1 MKQKIFFLAAAAL
14 LAVTPGLRAQHIGPD
29 GLHHCGTDHAMAEA
43 FAANPGLKTQ
53 FDLLQQQAEEQDR
66 IAYQNGY
73 RETDARSMPPVYI
86 IPIVFHVI
94 HDYGAENIS
103 DAQILDQVRI
113 LNEDFRK
120 QNADTTIIVPAF
132 QGIAADAEI
141 EFRLAN
147 LDPNGNCTNGIDRIY
162 SYETY
167 VGDDGSKLNSW
178 PRSDYLNVWV
188 VKNIN
193 SGAAGYAYLPGGA
206 PSAAVDGIIILS
218 QYVGSIGTG
227 NVSTS
232 RALTHEI
239 GHFLNLQHVWGSS
252 NNPNVSCG
260 NDGVTDTPVTEGWT
274 SCNLTSNDECNPGI
288 EENVQNFMEYA
299 YCSRMFTQGQRT
311 RMRAALNASA
321 GSRNNLW
328 TASNLTSTGTSG
340 SPVTCSPEADFL
352 PVAKVYICPGASVT
366 FTDMSSNATPTSW
379 NWSFPGGTPSSS
391 TVQNPTIQYNTP
403 GVYAVTL
410 TSSNSAGSN
419 MVTRTGHVTVLA
431 SAAQFSTWNYVE
443 DVENNTTFTSDW
455 TIVNPQGNGW
465 ARSTTAAVNGVASA
479 RLTNTSSMLGT
490 VDEMISPTIDF
501 SAMQNPVFTFKVAFC
516 QRVNWD
522 QSLTADKLK
531 VFTSVDCGQ
540 TWQQRYL
547 KTGATLSTRSATNT
561 SFVPTSSQWRTET
574 INISSVV
581 TAPNVRI
588 KFQFT
593 SDGGN
598 NIYID
603 DINIQGTTGV
613 ESPDA
618 GISQFSVFPNPAQD
632 NTMIS
637 FSLQDQEQVNL
648 QLIDMTGR
656 EVMNVYSGDLAAGQH
671 MMPVNTA
678 ELSSGIYF
686 IRMST
691 ADGRNVT
698 QKLVVE

>member
-522 QSLTADKLK
+522 QSLTADKL
-531 VFTSVDCGQ
+531 
-540 TWQQRYL
+540 
-547 KTGATLSTRSATNT
+547 
-561 SFVPTSSQWRTET
+561 
-574 INISSVV
+574 
-581 TAPNVRI
+581 
-588 KFQFT
+588 
-593 SDGGN
+593 
-598 NIYID
+598 
-603 DINIQGTTGV
+603 
-613 ESPDA
+613 
-618 GISQFSVFPNPAQD
+618 
-632 NTMIS
+632 
-637 FSLQDQEQVNL
+637 
-648 QLIDMTGR
+648 
-656 EVMNVYSGDLAAGQH
+656 
-671 MMPVNTA
+671 
-678 ELSSGIYF
+678 
-686 IRMST
+686 
-691 ADGRNVT
+691 
-698 QKLVVE
+698 

>member
-1 MKQKIFFLAAAAL
+1 MKQKFFFLAAAAL

-43 FAANPGLKTQ
+43 FAANPGLKAQ
-53 FDLLQQQAEEQDR
+53 FELLQQQAEEQDR
-66 IAYQNGY
+66 IAYQDGY

-86 IPIVFHVI
+86 IPVVFHII

-103 DAQILDQVRI
+103 DAQVLDQMRI

-120 QNADTTIIVPAF
+120 QNADTTLIVPAF

-352 PVAKVYICPGASVT
+352 PVAKVYVCPGASVT

-410 TSSNSAGSN
+410 TSANSAGSN
-419 MVTRTGHVTVLA
+419 MVTRTGHVTVLS

-490 VDEMISPTIDF
+490 IDEMISPTIDF

-574 INISSVV
+574 INISSVI

-588 KFQFT
+588 KFQFS

-613 ESPDA
+613 DSPDA

-656 EVMNVYSGDLAAGQH
+656 EVMNVYSGELAAGQH

-686 IRMST
+686 IRLST
-691 ADGRNVT
+691 AEGRNVT